1 MDSLDLDINNYTLDD
16 LLNLFKL
23 DYSFT
28 LVHLKKSK
36 LTYLK
41 THPDKSNL
49 DIKYFLFFKKAYET
63 LEKIFYFRMKRKGNT
78 DYSEDYKA
86 EIDKEQIKLL
96 HGLNGKSIKEFNNW
110 FNDLFEKVKVKDE
123 ADDSGYAEWYKKEE
137 TIDNKKVSLQ
147 DFGREFEK
155 RKIKCKSL
163 IVSNKIN
170 DFSSGGGGYS
180 LDRDKPQ
187 EYSSDIFSKL
197 RYEDLKKAHTETVI
211 PVTREDFDRI
221 PKFDNID
228 GFIKHRKDQDINP
241 ISLQQSNKYLDRLA
255 EEKDEINM
263 KRAFGLVKRDI
274 EVEKSNKEWWRNL
287 KLLNN

>member
-41 THPDKSNL
+41 THPDKSNI

-96 HGLNGKSIKEFNNW
+96 HGLNGKSIKENKQIVIYGN
-110 FNDLFEKVKVKDE
+110 
-123 ADDSGYAEWYKKEE
+123 SS
-137 TIDNKKVSLQ
+137 NKKNIKKWSL
-147 DFGREFEK
+147 
-155 RKIKCKSL
+155 
-163 IVSNKIN
+163 
-170 DFSSGGGGYS
+170 
-180 LDRDKPQ
+180 
-187 EYSSDIFSKL
+187 
-197 RYEDLKKAHTETVI
+197 
-211 PVTREDFDRI
+211 TR
-221 PKFDNID
+221 
-228 GFIKHRKDQDINP
+228 
-241 ISLQQSNKYLDRLA
+241 S
-255 EEKDEINM
+255 
-263 KRAFGLVKRDI
+263 
-274 EVEKSNKEWWRNL
+274 
-287 KLLNN
+287 